1 MSKRTRSKQSDPAVE
16 GWRRVRAEEC
26 LRLILD
32 AIPYLRPPTSPDDR
46 AKQRSMLSTLHGGA
60 VAAVDAINAYV
71 DAYQWDWDA
80 VGKRERK
87 SVSPRCR
94 CGGTCMPEVFG
105 GMPVYKI
112 VLGKRVY
119 RVQCGSCG
127 RTSEVRRST
136 DFPGAGDD

>member
-1 MSKRTRSKQSDPAVE
+1 MSKRTTKQSDPAVE

-26 LRLILD
+26 LSLILA

-46 AKQRSMLSTLHGGA
+46 AKQRSMLSTVHGGA

-71 DAYQWDWDA
+71 DAYQWDWEA
-80 VGKRERK
+80 AGKRERK
-87 SVSPRCR
+87 SASPRCR
-94 CGGTCMPEVFG
+94 CGGTFMPEVFG

-119 RVQCGSCG
+119 NVQCGSCG
-127 RTSEVRRST
+127 QTSEVRRAT
-136 DFPGAGDD
+136 DFPRSRR